1 MVEADRHHIA
11 RCLDGHPD
19 DFRHLVKRYQR
30 PLLAHLS
37 WRLRQQAQVEEA
49 AQETFVR
56 AFSELARLR
65 NPDSFF
71 PWLLGIANNVTRELM
86 RQKRAQ
92 RLRAAEQFTG
102 QWACQERP
110 DDAPAGDALEE
121 AVADL
126 SDPLREVVL
135 LRFFGDCSCAEV
147 ARRLGLPIG
156 TVTKRLSRAYAELR
170 QRLTG

>member
-1 MVEADRHHIA
+1 MVEADGHHIA

-19 DFRHLVKRYQR
+19 DFRHLVTRYQR

-37 WRLRQQAQVEEA
+37 WRLRQQVQVEDA

-56 AFSELARLR
+56 AYSELATLR
-65 NPDSFF
+65 KPDSFF
-71 PWLLGIANNVTRELM
+71 PWLLGIANNVTRELI
-86 RQKRAQ
+86 RQERTE
-92 RLRAAEQFTG
+92 RLRAEEQAAVQRAEP
-102 QWACQERP
+102 ERRG
-110 DDAPAGDALEE
+110 DAPPGGDLVE
-121 AVADL
+121 AVAGL

-147 ARRLGLPIG
+147 AQRLGVPVG

>member
-19 DFRHLVKRYQR
+19 DFRHLVTRYQR
-30 PLLAHLS
+30 PLLAHLR
-37 WRLRQQAQVEEA
+37 WRLRQQVQVEDA

-56 AFSELARLR
+56 AYSELARLR

-86 RQKRAQ
+86 RQERTERLSAEEPSAVQ
-92 RLRAAEQFTG
+92 RSEQE
-102 QWACQERP
+102 QP
-110 DDAPAGDALEE
+110 DDAPPGGVLEE
-121 AVADL
+121 AVAGL
-126 SDPLREVVL
+126 SDPLREVIL

-147 ARRLGLPIG
+147 AQRLGVPLG

-170 QRLTG
+170 QRLAS